1 VTGVRNGG
9 DLVVETLEALGA
21 KTVFGI
27 PGQHALGL
35 FDAMGRGNLKFVSS
49 RVENNSAFAAD
60 GYSRATGEVGVLF
73 LSTGPGAL
81 TSLAGLQE
89 AYATGVPMVV
99 VASQIPLEGLGARR
113 KGMLH
118 QLDDQKASAANVTK
132 SQRLIQHASG
142 IPSAIQ
148 DAWTEAISS
157 PQGPVWLEVPQNVL
171 LDPIMVPP
179 VEDALAEAADNP
191 PRVELVRE
199 AVKWLSTAER
209 PAIIAGG
216 GTRRGRAEKSL
227 LSIAEKLRAP
237 VICTPGGNGA
247 FPWNHELSLQS
258 WIEDRHMTDL
268 LEDADV
274 LVVIGSSLGEVTSN
288 YFTFEPRGRIIQID
302 AEPRV
307 LESNRP
313 GLGIRADAGQAL
325 AALDASLVVPADVRP
340 DWHGTSPEDLVRESL
355 RRVKDRL
362 ESQDL
367 AKELTFMADI
377 RDAVPAD
384 MQTFWDMTISAYWGW
399 SCWDAREGQFHS
411 AQGAG
416 GLGYGFPA
424 AIGGAVGLET
434 VGRVRC
440 FGPRA
445 RCLRRRFGHV
455 LHRRTR
461 HRQAAQRAG
470 HLADR
475 GRWRLRHPAR
485 VHGGRL
491 RQGNGHRTRPAG
503 LREAGRILR
512 RSCHPGGTG
521 KRGGRAQGRLH
532 RKRSERRRRRN
543 TAQDVRPHPPGGL
556 THPTISANWQQMPPK
571 FDFEGISCQF
581 ALGV

>member
-1 VTGVRNGG
+1 MTDAGARNGG

-35 FDAMGRGNLKFVSS
+35 FDAMGRGNLRFVSS
-49 RVENNSAFAAD
+49 RMENNSAFAAD

-157 PQGPVWLEVPQNVL
+157 PQGPVWLEIPQNVL

-199 AVKWLSTAER
+199 AVKWLQSAER

-258 WIEDRHMTDL
+258 WIEDRYMTDV

-274 LVVIGSSLGEVTSN
+274 LMVIGSSLGEVTSN

-325 AALDASLVVPADVRP
+325 AALDEALAAGQGAKSG
-340 DWHGTSPEDLVRESL
+340 WHGVPPEEVVRDAL
-355 RRVKDRL
+355 AKVRGRL

-367 AKELTFMADI
+367 AKELAFMADI
-377 RDAVPAD
+377 REAVPAD

-416 GLGYGFPA
+416 GLGFGYPA
-424 AIGGAVGLET
+424 AIGASLGLET
-434 VGRVRC
+434 VGR
-440 FGPRA
+440 
-445 RCLRRRFGHV
+445 
-455 LHRRTR
+455 
-461 HRQAAQRAG
+461 
-470 HLADR
+470 
-475 GRWRLRHPAR
+475 PAR
-485 VHGGRL
+485 VLAVSGDGSSMYSIAELATARQHNAPVTWLIVDDGGY
-491 RQGNGHRTRPAG
+491 GI
-503 LREAGRILR
+503 LREYMVDAFGKATATELARPDFVKLAEAFGVPAVRAAPEEVGDALRAGFAADGPNVVVVETLLKMFAPT
-512 RSCHPGGTG
+512 HLGT
-521 KRGGRAQGRLH
+521 
-532 RKRSERRRRRN
+532 
-543 TAQDVRPHPPGGL
+543 
-556 THPTISANWQQMPPK
+556 
-571 FDFEGISCQF
+571 
-581 ALGV
+581 